1 MLRLVD
7 YSDDY
12 YNALSN
18 LQVLPSQSCF
28 VCSGKAMLEK
38 LGEDSRK
45 NRLYMVLFGDITYGA
60 VLLKEYKEHEFFIWQ
75 MLIDQRH
82 QDNGV
87 GKTTLRE
94 LIQKLKAQGATKLTT
109 TIVKDNVKSLSF
121 FEGFGFKYQDEIDN
135 EVNLVAEIYYE

>member
-12 YNALSN
+12 FHALNA
-18 LQVLPSQSCF
+18 LQVLPSQSCY

-38 LGEDSRK
+38 LGEDPRK